1 MRQRNSND
9 PTGSDEEHVGI
20 LEFSTEQATENVNI
34 EEREVPPTRK
44 NSSASVSGTHSFCC
58 YIDDYTHLQ
67 MHKVNYLDYKTM
79 PTKLILKKK
88 LYP

>member
-44 NSSASVSGTHSFCC
+44 NSAASVSGTHSFCY
-58 YIDDYTHLQ
+58 YIHDY
-67 MHKVNYLDYKTM
+67 MHVKMLKINY
-79 PTKLILKKK
+79 IN
-88 LYP
+88 